1 MNAQTTQ
8 SCETSEKWQHFC
20 YANSQNITKTK
31 TKSFGEIA
39 HLLTAV
45 QLVIKLLSS
54 GVKYVDRIYIYK
66 GMKRK

>member
-1 MNAQTTQ
+1 MHR
-8 SCETSEKWQHFC
+8 QHRAVRPLRKGNIFC